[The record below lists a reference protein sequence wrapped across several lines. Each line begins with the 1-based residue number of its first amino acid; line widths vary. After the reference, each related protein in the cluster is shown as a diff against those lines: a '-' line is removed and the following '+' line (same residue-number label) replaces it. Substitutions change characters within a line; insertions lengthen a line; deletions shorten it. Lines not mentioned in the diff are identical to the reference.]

1 MRRALAFAQ
10 ADADTQPTFREDALS
25 LFPQVRSERETME
38 IKTGIPVSPG
48 VAIGTVYLLDSEEVR
63 IVRHFIRKDE
73 VQSEL
78 ERWEQCREIAKS
90 GIVNVRDQV
99 RNVVQDEV
107 SLIFDTHL
115 RIIDDPA
122 INAEIRDRIK
132 ADRYSPEYAVSRS
145 FRKVINAIRELDD
158 SYFGQRISDFVDIE
172 RRLMRALS
180 GKQADGLGKLNEVPE
195 GGVIVAHDLTPS
207 QTAGLVRRD
216 IMGFA
221 TELGG
226 STSHTAILANALG
239 LPAVVGIGDLRSFV
253 TGGETIVVDGS
264 SGRVIISP
272 DDATKEKYQRRS
284 EDYRNR
290 ERRIL
295 ESASA
300 LPSETA
306 DQAAFKLLA
315 NIEFEDEVSAA
326 ITAGAEGLGLYRTEF
341 IFSRHQRPSEEH
353 HFDALKRAISALGN
367 RPLVVRTLDF
377 GADKFREEAGLDFEE
392 NPFLG
397 NRSIRLCL
405 QQPEVFRRQ
414 LRAILR
420 ASVLGDLRI
429 MLPMIS
435 SIEELRLARNEIEIV
450 SEDLERAGLPFR
462 KDVSVGIMIEVPSA
476 ALIAEDLAKEAD
488 FFSIG
493 TNDLVQYTLA
503 VDRNNPSVSHLYQNA
518 HPAILQLIK
527 RVVDAGGR
535 EGIPVSVCGEM
546 AGDVEKAVLLLGLG
560 IRRFSTNPNAIPV
573 LKTAL
578 NRVTVEQAE
587 GLARECMA
595 MASVQ
600 EINRHLR
607 AKMSSWLGED
617 FGY

>member
-1 MRRALAFAQ
+1 
-10 ADADTQPTFREDALS
+10 
-25 LFPQVRSERETME
+25 ME

-73 VQSEL
+73 VQDEL
-78 ERWEQCREIAKS
+78 DRWERCREDAKA

-132 ADRYSPEYAVSRS
+132 TDRYSPEYAVSRA

-158 SYFGQRISDFVDIE
+158 SYFGQRISDFVDIQ
-172 RRLMRALS
+172 RRIMRSLT
-180 GKQADGLGKLNEVPE
+180 GKQADGLGSIGEVPE
-195 GGVIVAHDLTPS
+195 GGIIVAHDLTPS
-207 QTAGLVRRD
+207 QTAGLVRKN
-216 IMGFA
+216 IKGFA

-239 LPAVVGIGDLRSFV
+239 IPAVVGIADLTSFV
-253 TGGETIVVDGS
+253 TGGEMIVVDGS
-264 SGRVIISP
+264 SGRVIVSP
-272 DDATKEKYQRRS
+272 DETTRTKYERRS

-295 ESASA
+295 ETASA
-300 LPSETA
+300 IPSETA
-306 DQAAFKLLA
+306 DKAAFSLLA
-315 NIEFEDEVSAA
+315 NIEFEDEVKSA
-326 ITAGAEGLGLYRTEF
+326 IEAGAQGLGLYRTEF
-341 IFSRHQRPSEEH
+341 IFSRHQRPTEEN
-353 HFDALKRAISALGN
+353 HFDALSRAIGALGG

-377 GADKFREEAGLDFEE
+377 GADKFREEAGLDFED

-405 QQPEVFRRQ
+405 QQPQVFRTQ
-414 LRAILR
+414 LRAIMR
-420 ASVLGDLRI
+420 ASVLGDVRL

-435 SIEELRLARNEIEIV
+435 SLEELRLAKNEIEIV
-450 SEDLERAGLPFR
+450 CEDLDRAGIAYR
-462 KDVSVGIMIEVPSA
+462 KDIPIGIMIEVPSA
-476 ALIAEDLAKEAD
+476 ALIAESLAKESD

-518 HPAILQLIK
+518 HPAVLQLIS
-527 RVVDAGGR
+527 RAVQAGAR

-546 AGDVEKAVLLLGLG
+546 AGDVAKAILLLGLG

-578 NRVTVEQAE
+578 NRITVEQAE
-587 GLARECMA
+587 ELARECLA
-595 MASVQ
+595 MSTSQ
-600 EINRHLR
+600 EITPHIRS
-607 AKMSSWLGED
+607 KMKAWLGAD